1 MFRSAAGDERWEAMT
16 RTPKSAWR
24 AIGAMAL
31 AAVAL
36 DAGAQQP
43 GGPGS
48 EIVVQAMALLDVPY
62 RYGGSTPAGFD
73 CSGLVRYVVKAVT
86 GRELP
91 RRTEDMSRV
100 GRPIRRSELLPGDL
114 VYFNTFS
121 SAYSHVAIYVG
132 DGRFLHA
139 PARGGRVRIEGLDDR
154 YWKSRYDGA
163 RRLIDDEPQSP
174 KAWVAAPSPLET
186 DRITP

>member
-1 MFRSAAGDERWEAMT
+1 MKRAREL
-16 RTPKSAWR
+16 AWR
-24 AIGAMAL
+24 AIGAL
-31 AAVAL
+31 TLSIIAL
-36 DAGAQQP
+36 DATATGP
-43 GGPGS
+43 TGGSRS
-48 EIVVQAMALLDVPY
+48 EIVEQALSLINIPY

-100 GRPIRRSELLPGDL
+100 GRAIQRSELLPGDL

-121 SAYSHVAIYVG
+121 SAYSHVAIYLG

-154 YWKSRYDGA
+154 YWKTRYDGA
-163 RRLIDDEPQSP
+163 RRLIEDDREARSKP
-174 KAWVAAPSPLET
+174 AALRDAP
-186 DRITP
+186 TPPD

>member
-1 MFRSAAGDERWEAMT
+1 MFRSAAGDERQEAMT
-16 RTPKSAWR
+16 RTPNSGWR
-24 AIGAMAL
+24 TIGAIAL
-31 AAVAL
+31 AAVVF
-36 DAGAQQP
+36 DAAAQPP
-43 GGPGS
+43 GGPRS

-73 CSGLVRYVVKAVT
+73 CSGLVRYVFKAVT

-100 GRPIRRSELLPGDL
+100 GRSLRRSELLPGDL

-121 SAYSHVAIYVG
+121 SAYSHVAIYIG

-163 RRLIDDEPQSP
+163 RRLIDDSPEPP
-174 KAWVAAPSPLET
+174 RVWVTAPPPLET